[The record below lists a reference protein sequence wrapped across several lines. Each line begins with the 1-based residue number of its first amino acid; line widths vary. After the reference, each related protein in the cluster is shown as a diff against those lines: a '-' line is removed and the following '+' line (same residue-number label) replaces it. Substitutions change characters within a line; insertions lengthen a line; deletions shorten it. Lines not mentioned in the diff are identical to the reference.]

1 MKRIFFTAILFL
13 ILTINSQANNSVI
26 IFYKNDCPYCMEMRE
41 SLNNDAEFRKYMNQ
55 NFVVTLVDIQSKEGS
70 AIAELYNVRA
80 VPTILKYDEASGK
93 TSVLKGFGSIKR
105 LSGFL
110 NSGVAPAVTA
120 TVKSQLS
127 TCGNGEIEGDEQ
139 CDDGNMVDT
148 DGCNNSCKI
157 IERSYCGNGEIEGDE
172 QCDDGNALDNDGCN
186 KLCEVEQG
194 WLCEGNPSL
203 CTTISEPLCGN
214 GSIEGDEQCDDGN
227 AHDNDGCNKLCEVEQ
242 GWLCKGNPSLCESI
256 VGISERKTISNS
268 SLTRPVYPNP
278 FTKNIT
284 ISLFLTGAYDIDI
297 FVIDVNGKITNQF
310 VINGLQAGN
319 NNINLDLSDLLPG
332 NYILSLKN
340 KDNSNLFNKA
350 VRIRKE
356 Q

>member
-1 MKRIFFTAILFL
+1 M
-13 ILTINSQANNSVI
+13 
-26 IFYKNDCPYCMEMRE
+26 
-41 SLNNDAEFRKYMNQ
+41 
-55 NFVVTLVDIQSKEGS
+55 
-70 AIAELYNVRA
+70 
-80 VPTILKYDEASGK
+80 
-93 TSVLKGFGSIKR
+93 
-105 LSGFL
+105 SGFL

-157 IERSYCGNGEIEGDE
+157 IEQSYCGNGE
-172 QCDDGNALDNDGCN
+172 
-186 KLCEVEQG
+186 
-194 WLCEGNPSL
+194 
-203 CTTISEPLCGN
+203 
-214 GSIEGDEQCDDGN
+214 IEGDEQCDDGN

-242 GWLCKGNPSLCESI
+242 GWLCEGNPSLCESI